1 MVLLREYNIYN
12 DILKFKIGDIV
23 KITIPGENFWTKIKT
38 ISKTTGYITA
48 TINNKLIT
56 PYPHKTIKFNVK
68 NILDVWKE
76 NKKITKRVTKIKKH
90 IKTL

>member
-12 DILKFKIGDIV
+12 AESNFKIGDIV
-23 KITIPGENFWTKIKT
+23 KITIPGESIWTTIKT

-48 TINNKLIT
+48 KIECKLIT
-56 PYPHKTIKFNVK
+56 PYPNKSIKFKVN

-76 NKKITKRVTKIKKH
+76 NKKIKTKITKLK
-90 IKTL
+90 

>member
-23 KITIPGENFWTKIKT
+23 KITIPGENFWTTIKT

-56 PYPHKTIKFNVK
+56 PYPFKTIKFKVK
-68 NILDVWKE
+68 NILDVWKD
-76 NKKITKRVTKIKKH
+76 NKKNNKK
-90 IKTL
+90 L